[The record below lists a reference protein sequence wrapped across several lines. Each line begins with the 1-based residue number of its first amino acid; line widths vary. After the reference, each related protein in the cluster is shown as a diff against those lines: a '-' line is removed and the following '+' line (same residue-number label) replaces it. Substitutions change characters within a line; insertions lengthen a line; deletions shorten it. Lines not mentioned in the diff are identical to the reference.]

1 MQMTVVSGTSVVYI
15 YAYGAKEEKLN
26 EYVGSREIYAQCQ
39 YSHQKALI
47 QNKHVLGG
55 D

>member
-1 MQMTVVSGTSVVYI
+1 MQTTVVSGTSVVYI

-39 YSHQKALI
+39 YMSPKSP
-47 QNKHVLGG
+47 NSK
-55 D
+55 